1 MERASRRPPQ
11 GGAGR
16 TPAELAERTR
26 PAETGETPS
35 PTEEMRPLD
44 GRASVRRPR
53 PRLPTAA
60 WVCFTVALLNGIA
73 WGLIIPLFQTP
84 DEPGHVAYVQY
95 VAETGKPPT
104 GRSGVSHFSAEQRS
118 LLDALLWKQIQRR
131 KDNRVPGTAT
141 YLKNLE
147 RDVDAVAD
155 RVGGGGYTT
164 DTNNPPLYYYGAAA
178 IYDLSPWS
186 ALPDRVHLLRLFSA
200 LLAAVTVLFVFLFV
214 RELLPS
220 TPWAWTVGALAVA
233 FQPMFGFTSSGVTS
247 ETVLYAASAGI
258 FYLFALAFRRGL
270 TVNRGAAIGALAAI
284 GLLSKTNM
292 LGLAPGI
299 AFGLLVLVLTA
310 DRDRR
315 RQAVR
320 GALAALVV
328 VAVPA
333 LIYMALNSTVWDRDL
348 WFGREGVPP
357 VKDIPVPGSGSG
369 SGSGAGSA
377 SGAATETESA
387 TLLDGISY
395 MWQFYLPRL
404 PFMDSYFPD
413 YQLRNL
419 WFDGFI
425 GEFGWLEFGFPQWV
439 YNWSLALAF
448 GLLALVARQLVT
460 LRNVLR
466 SRLWELITYLG
477 LMFGV
482 LVLIAGTGYVARLGG
497 SPTYEQP
504 RYLFPLL
511 ALYGALIAL
520 AARGAGKRYGPAVG
534 VLLVCIAIAHTAA
547 AMLLTL
553 TRYYG

>member
-1 MERASRRPPQ
+1 
-11 GGAGR
+11 
-16 TPAELAERTR
+16 
-26 PAETGETPS
+26 
-35 PTEEMRPLD
+35 
-44 GRASVRRPR
+44 
-53 PRLPTAA
+53 LPTAA
-60 WVCFTVALLNGIA
+60 WACFAVALLNGIA

-104 GRSGVSHFSAEQRS
+104 GRSGVSHFSDEQRS
-118 LLDALLWKQIQRR
+118 LLDVLLWKQIQRR

-141 YLKNLE
+141 YRRNLE
-147 RDVDAVAD
+147 RDVDAGLD

-164 DTNNPPLYYYGAAA
+164 DTNNPPLYYFGAAA
-178 IYDLSPWS
+178 VYHLSPSS

-220 TPWAWTVGALAVA
+220 TPWAWTIGALAVA

-247 ETVLYAASAGI
+247 DAVLYMASAGI

-270 TVNRGAAIGALAAI
+270 TVPRGAAIGALATI
-284 GLLSKTNM
+284 GLLSKTTM

-299 AFGLLVLVLTA
+299 GFGLLVLVLRT
-310 DRDRR
+310 DGDGRR
-315 RQAVR
+315 RAIR
-320 GALAALVV
+320 GALAALAIA
-328 VAVPA
+328 AVPA
-333 LIYMALNSTVWDRDL
+333 VIYVALNSTVWDRGL
-348 WFGREGVPP
+348 WFGREGLPP
-357 VKDIPVPGSGSG
+357 VKDIPVPGSGSAPG
-369 SGSGAGSA
+369 SGGA
-377 SGAATETESA
+377 TQTESA
-387 TLLDGISY
+387 NLLEGISY

-404 PFMDSYFPD
+404 PFMESYFSQ

-439 YNWSLALAF
+439 YHWALGLAF
-448 GLLALVARQLVT
+448 ALLALVGRQLVS
-460 LRNVLR
+460 LRDVLR

-482 LVLIAGTGYVARLGG
+482 LVLIAGTGYVSRLGG
-497 SPTYEQP
+497 APTYEQP

-534 VLLVCIAIAHTAA
+534 VFVVCIAIAHTAA